1 LPGGGIT
8 QQGKW
13 KNTKNQNKYLFPQK
27 AMAKIFRANFV
38 ARLRANDI
46 VIPQSIAK
54 SLFAKSWI
62 VYAKQPFGGPK
73 FVMEYLGRYTH
84 KIAISNHRIKSI
96 NNKQIQFT
104 YKDYRTGGNTKI
116 SSLDSSEFLR
126 RFCQHILPRG
136 FVRMRHYGIL
146 ASKNKAK
153 ELNIAKQYLGQE
165 LWQKVTIDWQTIA
178 SQKLNIDISLCP
190 HCKKGQ
196 LELVKNINPER
207 GPPILKLTPQ
217 TDFWN

>member
-1 LPGGGIT
+1 
-8 QQGKW
+8 
-13 KNTKNQNKYLFPQK
+13 
-27 AMAKIFRANFV
+27 MAKIFRANFV

-116 SSLDSSEFLR
+116 SSLDSSEF
-126 RFCQHILPRG
+126 FKKILPA
-136 FVRMRHYGIL
+136 Y
-146 ASKNKAK
+146 
-153 ELNIAKQYLGQE
+153 IA
-165 LWQKVTIDWQTIA
+165 
-178 SQKLNIDISLCP
+178 
-190 HCKKGQ
+190 
-196 LELVKNINPER
+196 
-207 GPPILKLTPQ
+207 
-217 TDFWN
+217 